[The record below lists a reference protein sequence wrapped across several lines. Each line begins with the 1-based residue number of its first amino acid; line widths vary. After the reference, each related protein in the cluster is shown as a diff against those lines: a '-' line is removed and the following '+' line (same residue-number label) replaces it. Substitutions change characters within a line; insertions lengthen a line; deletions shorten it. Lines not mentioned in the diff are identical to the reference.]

1 MRDSERRE
9 RVGLMGA
16 DNLVPREFCSGNR
29 KHLVSV
35 ALEYWGEHNWDL
47 LLFLFMLIVQFSTDP
62 ISNCIK
68 TELLTSDISTRIYDI
83 FFGNYFNI
91 EVVEKKTN

>member
-16 DNLVPREFCSGNR
+16 DNLVLREFCSGNR

-35 ALEYWGEHNWDL
+35 A
-47 LLFLFMLIVQFSTDP
+47 
-62 ISNCIK
+62 
-68 TELLTSDISTRIYDI
+68 
-83 FFGNYFNI
+83 
-91 EVVEKKTN
+91 